1 MTTESHIL
9 SRIKHDHLTCQICH
23 GPYME
28 PKALPCLH
36 TFCSQCLQDFI
47 FSRRYEAG
55 GEFPCP
61 VCRIPVALTKHGV
74 DAFPDNH
81 LVITLMDTIGGDPHC
96 SKPVT
101 PVSQNTHLYPS
112 LTSLIENTKLAEQ
125 NPRHVHYDEEQ
136 IDADGM
142 NQPWI
147 KSRNNTPVTQT
158 ATTMTRGQKQQRN
171 SDGCHTPMSALPQRQ
186 IPVQRKLVLSNEEYP
201 VQRETNRHGALLCFG
216 QHGKGLADFEEPVGL
231 SVSPEGHIII
241 GDQRDNRVFIFENTG
256 KLQRVFTCQGHIQD
270 LTTNHLGLIY
280 VANTQARRSMV
291 VCYNNKG
298 HTVTSFGNFFTYEKP
313 HGIAIMSDNHMV
325 ITSTETHLVY
335 VLNEYGK
342 MTHKFVGKGKDGKR
356 LSYPYHVAVSRKDKI
371 IVSDYGNDCIKVF
384 DKQGKFKLQFGKTG
398 SKPGQFSGPRG
409 ICIDNN
415 NNILVADSRNHRIQ
429 AFTSHGQLIRV
440 VMQMTS
446 YDIGAGGC
454 PMNVAMLPNNK
465 LVVLLTGSAY
475 SQIRIYPYVIGTR

>member
-23 GPYME
+23 GPYVE

-36 TFCSQCLQDFI
+36 TFCAQCLQDFI

-55 GEFPCP
+55 GDFPCP

-74 DAFPDNH
+74 EAFPDNH
-81 LVITLMDTIGGDPHC
+81 LVITLMDTVGGDLHHNEQ
-96 SKPVT
+96 VA
-101 PVSQNTHLYPS
+101 PVSQNARLYPS
-112 LTSLIENTKLAEQ
+112 LTPLLENTKVADQ

-136 IDADGM
+136 VAADGK

-147 KSRNNTPVTQT
+147 KSKNITPVMQTSKTMITTGTQP
-158 ATTMTRGQKQQRN
+158 RQY
-171 SDGCHTPMSALPQRQ
+171 DGCHTPTTALPQCHV
-186 IPVQRKLVLSNEEYP
+186 PVQRKLILSNEEYP
-201 VQRETNRHGALLCFG
+201 VQRETNRHGSLLCFG
-216 QHGKGLADFEEPVGL
+216 QHGKGLADFEQPVGL
-231 SVSPEGHIII
+231 CVSPEGNIII
-241 GDQRDNRVFIFENTG
+241 GDQRGNRVFIFENTG
-256 KLQRVFTCQGHIQD
+256 KLQRVFTCQGQIQD

-291 VCYNNKG
+291 VCYNSRG
-298 HTVTSFGNFFTYEKP
+298 HTVASFGNFFTYEKP

-325 ITSTETHLVY
+325 ITSTETNLVY

-342 MTHKFVGKGKDGKR
+342 MTQKFVGKGKDGKR
-356 LSYPYHVAVSRKDKI
+356 LSNPYHVAVSKKDKI

-384 DKQGKFKLQFGKTG
+384 NKQGKFKLQFGKTG

-409 ICIDNN
+409 VCVDSDD
-415 NNILVADSRNHRIQ
+415 NILVADSRNHRIQ

-446 YDIGAGGC
+446 YDIAAGGC
-454 PMNVAMLPNNK
+454 PMNVAMSPDTK
-465 LVVLLTGSAY
+465 LAVLLTGPSY
-475 SQIRIYPYVIGTR
+475 SQIRIYPYIIGTR